1 MSLKQAAVGAA
12 RNRLRP
18 ILMTALIMIFGMLP
32 LMFASGV
39 GANGNS
45 TLGTGAVDGMLVGTL
60 VLLFLVPS
68 LWIFFQGIQERIKP
82 IEFKEGKQL
91 KG

>member
-1 MSLKQAAVGAA
+1 
-12 RNRLRP
+12 
-18 ILMTALIMIFGMLP
+18 
-32 LMFASGV
+32 
-39 GANGNS
+39 
-45 TLGTGAVDGMLVGTL
+45 MLVGTL